1 MRFLHLIRPV
11 MCVLP
16 EVASPDR
23 KVRGQSAYLDTFFYF
38 SSTPILRVECIGF
51 IYVIC
56 ALITYRSLLSWLI
69 FLMTHLYR
77 HSSFSIFIILIIINR
92 FHSAKRFS
100 GPQSPSSSSSYVVK
114 SQSTVSNLP
123 NHRIPSTG
131 CVLSL
136 PRIVV
141 HSWNW
146 VFHPLLRPDL

>member
-23 KVRGQSAYLDTFFYF
+23 KVSEGSVCVWIRFLFP
-38 SSTPILRVECIGF
+38 STPILRVECIGF
-51 IYVIC
+51 IYTIC
-56 ALITYRSLLSWLI
+56 AQITCRVVAMIDIFYYSLLTLI
-69 FLMTHLYR
+69 FFYIYHYQ
-77 HSSFSIFIILIIINR
+77 HR

-131 CVLSL
+131 CVLSW

-146 VFHPLLRPDL
+146 VFHPLLLLDL